1 MKIARIETFLFD
13 PGTAKNLLFCRV
25 ETDSGLHGWG
35 EAYVTP
41 GKEPVIEHLLQ
52 PHGQIHDRPQRVQH
66 PPHGAG
72 DVRRFRHAP
81 RLAGPAVGVER
92 DRIALWDIVAK
103 HANLPLYNLL
113 GGASRERVKVYAN
126 GWSSGSET
134 IEQNVERALQG
145 EGDGIHRAEM
155 GSVPRALA
163 QLHPSRGRG
172 PRRALRAGDAR
183 ALGPDFT
190 LLVEAHRRLAPMHA
204 IRIGRRIAEFD
215 IGWYE
220 EPCLCD
226 NIELVAEVRRALP
239 GVPIVTGE
247 AIYSK
252 EAFAQALAARAA
264 DIINPDICNCGGL
277 SAMLDI
283 AAMAQPHAVAVAPH
297 NYNSTLVGLAATV
310 QLSAM
315 IPELLDRRV
324 LHQPEAGLRRDRGG
338 AAGGAGQLR
347 RTAHHAGPWHRHR
360 RGKAARPPVPRHG
373 HPHGQGAAILH
384 GGVSAQEL
392 RRGSDPH
399 RVLIRRVGGS
409 AADGDRPA
417 TGRRQL
423 RHEACHVT
431 VKCRPHRPLVMSPSM
446 CLPSRLPSNVMRSP
460 WPCTAPS
467 GSMLPST
474 QVA

>member
-1 MKIARIETFLFD
+1 MRET
-13 PGTAKNLLFCRV
+13 
-25 ETDSGLHGWG
+25 
-35 EAYVTP
+35 
-41 GKEPVIEHLLQ
+41 
-52 PHGQIHDRPQRVQH
+52 
-66 PPHGAG
+66 
-72 DVRRFRHAP
+72 
-81 RLAGPAVGVER
+81 
-92 DRIALWDIVAK
+92 
-103 HANLPLYNLL
+103 
-113 GGASRERVKVYAN
+113 
-126 GWSSGSET
+126 
-134 IEQNVERALQG
+134 
-145 EGDGIHRAEM
+145 
-155 GSVPRALA
+155 
-163 QLHPSRGRG
+163 
-172 PRRALRAGDAR
+172 
-183 ALGPDFT
+183 LGPDFT

-264 DIINPDICNCGGL
+264 DIINPDICNCGGI

-315 IPELLDRRV
+315 IPNFWIAECFINLKPACDEIAVAPLVVQDSFVELPTMPGHGIDIDV
-324 LHQPEAGLRRDRGG
+324 AKLRAHPYRDMG
-338 AAGGAGQLR
+338 
-347 RTAHHAGPWHRHR
+347 TA
-360 RGKAARPPVPRHG
+360 
-373 HPHGQGAAILH
+373 HGQGAAILH

-392 RRGSDPH
+392 RRGRDPH